1 MKWISPIPTCRYSS
15 IFVCT
20 NRGKIISFSYF
31 GTRTRND
38 TTQQKQLENE
48 GAMQLLGEHLAH
60 LDTLPWQE
68 KQETLARNLLA
79 GNVFDWGAKEAAA
92 LMQVQ
97 GFGFQQA
104 LHHLQRAYGFAS

>member
-1 MKWISPIPTCRYSS
+1 M
-15 IFVCT
+15 
-20 NRGKIISFSYF
+20 
-31 GTRTRND
+31 
-38 TTQQKQLENE
+38 QQKQLENE